1 MWRPAG
7 GLVCDGEL
15 GRVEGREDG
24 DDAGGALGGAGVDG
38 LDGAGGDGG
47 LHHVG
52 VDEVFARE
60 GLAELGGVFGGAGDL
75 GDAVVAVRRLRE
87 RLGLLPAAVRSCLLD
102 SLRSPA

>member
-1 MWRPAG
+1 MASGERARDDDGDGLAVVVDLCVLEDGEVAACGRPVGVA
-7 GLVCDGEL
+7 GEL

-47 LHHVG
+47 LHDVC

-60 GLAELGGVFGGAGDL
+60 GLAELGGVFGAC
-75 GDAVVAVRRLRE
+75 R
-87 RLGLLPAAVRSCLLD
+87 
-102 SLRSPA
+102 